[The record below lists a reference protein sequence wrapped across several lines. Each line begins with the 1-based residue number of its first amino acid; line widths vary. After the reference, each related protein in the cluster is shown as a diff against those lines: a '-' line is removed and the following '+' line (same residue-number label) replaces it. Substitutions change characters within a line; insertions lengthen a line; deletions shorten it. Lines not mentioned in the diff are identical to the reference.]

1 MPRQVGVLAIMQNSG
16 ASGDVD
22 ENIRRDTGN
31 GATGTVD
38 GSLAADRRRIRQTI
52 LASDFYLLSPELK
65 NAGSS
70 GYVDE
75 KTEGAS
81 R

>member
-1 MPRQVGVLAIMQNSG
+1 MPHQVGALAIMQNAG

-31 GATGTVD
+31 AGGTVVA
-38 GSLAADRRRIRQTI
+38 SLAADRRRKRQAI
-52 LASDFYLLSPELK
+52 LAPDFYLLSPEFK

-75 KTEGAS
+75 KKEGG
-81 R
+81 RL